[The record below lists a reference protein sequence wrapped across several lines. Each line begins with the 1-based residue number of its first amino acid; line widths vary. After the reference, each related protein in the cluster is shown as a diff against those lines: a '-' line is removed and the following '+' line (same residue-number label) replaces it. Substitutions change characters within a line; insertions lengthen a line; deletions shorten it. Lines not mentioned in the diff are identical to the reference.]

1 LKIADIKVWVESVLM
16 VDDQIVDAAELD
28 GWTLT
33 VGACDM
39 AAPRILLAHVTVTE
53 DRASGAAYRGLTIL
67 ALQGDPARRTGTI
80 DLAQPLLILAPAE
93 QQAMRNWLVAKHWP
107 AWARAALSV
116 RTLLGAAEGPIA
128 LAEAARQWML
138 PLATLS
144 GAALAERLPTIRV
157 GDRHLIYRATI
168 GEALQR
174 GVLQPQ
180 RGRPRQRRA

>member
-1 LKIADIKVWVESVLM
+1 
-16 VDDQIVDAAELD
+16 
-28 GWTLT
+28 
-33 VGACDM
+33 M
-39 AAPRILLAHVTVTE
+39 AAPRMLLAHVTVTE
-53 DRASGAAYRGLTIL
+53 DHASCAAYSTLTIL

-80 DLAQPLLILAPAE
+80 DLAQPLLTLPASA
-93 QQAMRNWLVAKHWP
+93 QQTLRDRLISRRWP

-116 RTLLGAAEGPIA
+116 RTLLGAAEAPIA

-144 GAALAERLPTIRV
+144 GAAHAERLPTIPA
-157 GDRHLIYRATI
+157 GDRHLIYSATI

-180 RGRPRQRRA
+180 RGRPPRRRG

>member
-1 LKIADIKVWVESVLM
+1 MWVESVL
-16 VDDQIVDAAELD
+16 VVGDQILDAAELD
-28 GWTLT
+28 DWQIT
-33 VGACDM
+33 VGACDL
-39 AAPRILLAHVTVTE
+39 AAPRMLLAHVTVTE
-53 DRASGAAYRGLTIL
+53 DRASCAAYSGLTIL
-67 ALQGDPARRTGTI
+67 ALQGNHARRTGVI
-80 DLAQPLLILAPAE
+80 DLARPLLTLPASAQQIL
-93 QQAMRNWLVAKHWP
+93 RNWLIERRWP

-157 GDRHLIYRATI
+157 GDRHLIYHATI
-168 GEALQR
+168 GEALGR